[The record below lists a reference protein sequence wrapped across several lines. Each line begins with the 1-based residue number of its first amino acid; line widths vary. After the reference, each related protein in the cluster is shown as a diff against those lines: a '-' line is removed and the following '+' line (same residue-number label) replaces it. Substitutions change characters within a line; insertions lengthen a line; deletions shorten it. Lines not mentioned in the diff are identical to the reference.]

1 MNLEHRCL
9 VLHFLRLRLFFII
22 FFRLRNFGIERY
34 CERLVILGKIIAEGL
49 IDAPSHIGYSLVA
62 IEELLF
68 GGGRDKSQ
76 FDEAAGHRRLPEH
89 EESRLLHPLVGSC
102 RRSACALLHHLGQ
115 FDTLCHIL
123 VLKELEHDIALRRT
137 RVESLVVLLVV
148 FFYQNHRVFSLC
160 HIKVVGR
167 PVHTKGI
174 CFQSHSLCSL
184 GQGIGVDGDK
194 EVGLVAVGDIGT
206 LVERDENIGLT
217 SVYYVNAGTIVFH
230 ETSEGESNVE
240 IDILLLGKSA
250 KSSGVM
256 PSMSSVDDEREAL
269 LGSQGHSER
278 EYQHYRSYNPSFHIH
293 YYI

>member
-1 MNLEHRCL
+1 M
-9 VLHFLRLRLFFII
+9 FFFLFFH
-22 FFRLRNFGIERY
+22 LSKFGLERH

-102 RRSACALLHHLGQ
+102 RRGACALLHHLGQ
-115 FDTLCHIL
+115 FDTLCHVL

-148 FFYQNHRVFSLC
+148 FLNQNNRVFSLC
-160 HIKVVGR
+160 HIKIVGS
-167 PVHTKGI
+167 PVHTEGI
-174 CFQSHSLCSL
+174 CLQSRSLCSL
-184 GQGIGVDGDK
+184 GQGVGVDGYK
-194 EVGLVAVGDIGT
+194 EVGLVAVGNVGT
-206 LVERDENIGLT
+206 LVERDENVGFA
-217 SVYYVNAGTIVFH
+217 SVYYLDAGTIAFH
-230 ETSEGESNVE
+230 ETSEGEGHVE
-240 IDILLLGKSA
+240 IDILLLGKGA
-250 KSSGVM
+250 KSTGVM
-256 PSMSSVDDEREAL
+256 TSMSGVDDERKPL
-269 LGSQGHSER
+269 IGGHGHGER